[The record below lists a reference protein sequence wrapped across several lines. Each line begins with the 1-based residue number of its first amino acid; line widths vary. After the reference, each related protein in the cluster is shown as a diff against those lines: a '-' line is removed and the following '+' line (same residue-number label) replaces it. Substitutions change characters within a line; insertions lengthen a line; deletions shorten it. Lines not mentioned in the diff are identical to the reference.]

1 VKTARIWTISVS
13 LVLVISLLVIGCSS
27 STTSTTTSAPIS
39 TANSP
44 SPVTSSPSSTASKP
58 PTSTASTAP
67 ASTTVTSPSST
78 TSSTPAATG
87 PSPVKGGVLKIGAW
101 PDGANI
107 GVPSKAMNQF
117 EFGYACTSLESIVR
131 VDTKGNLAP
140 GLATA
145 WKQDAATKSITFT
158 LRKGVKFHDGT
169 DWNAQAAKW
178 NLDQQIGSRNLGTAS
193 MSSTEI
199 IDDSTVK
206 LNLSRWDSTVI
217 YYLAEGSIGLMI
229 SPAAYQ
235 KNGDAWAQ
243 KNPVGT
249 GAFQIASWQKD
260 IKQVYKKFG
269 NYWQEGKPYL
279 DEIDW
284 VMIQDPLTKVAS
296 LQSGEV
302 DVITEVDFPSAKK
315 LEADGKYT
323 VTRATP
329 AFLGIASDSKNADS
343 PFSKPQ
349 VRQALDFAID
359 KKAISESVAMGYWK
373 PANQLAIPG
382 SYAENA
388 EVNSSS
394 TYNVQKAKQLLEAA
408 GFPNGFKCTLYMANI
423 PPYSLLFPAVQNY
436 LKAVNIDA
444 TLQAIDSAGYSQTIM
459 MGGWK
464 NGLTG
469 IATQSGDAVKMLVGT
484 YDPNSIRWGSKYIPP
499 ELWDIVNKASSAPDD
514 ATRNTFVQQAEK
526 MVYDNGVVTWVAMI
540 QAVCISRQPIQGM
553 GLFTNATAAYE
564 WTPAN
569 AWISK

>member
-1 VKTARIWTISVS
+1 
-13 LVLVISLLVIGCSS
+13 
-27 STTSTTTSAPIS
+27 
-39 TANSP
+39 
-44 SPVTSSPSSTASKP
+44 
-58 PTSTASTAP
+58 
-67 ASTTVTSPSST
+67 
-78 TSSTPAATG
+78 
-87 PSPVKGGVLKIGAW
+87 
-101 PDGANI
+101 
-107 GVPSKAMNQF
+107 MNQF
-117 EFGYACTSLESIVR
+117 EFGYACTSLESILR
-131 VDTKGNLAP
+131 VDPIGNLAP
-140 GLATA
+140 GLATS
-145 WKQDAATKSITFT
+145 WKQDAASKSITFA

-178 NLDQQIGSRNLGTAS
+178 NLDQLIGSKNLGTAA
-193 MSSTEI
+193 MSSTEV
-199 IDDSTVK
+199 IDDYTVK
-206 LNLSRWDSTVI
+206 LNLSLWDSTVI

-249 GAFQIASWQKD
+249 GPFQIASWQKD
-260 IKQVYKKFG
+260 VKQVYKKF
-269 NYWQEGKPYL
+269 NSYWQEGKPYL

-284 VMIQDPLTKVAS
+284 VLIQDPLTKVAS

-315 LEADGKYT
+315 LESDGKYT
-323 VTRATP
+323 VARATP

-343 PFSKPQ
+343 PFSKLQ

-359 KKAISESVAMGYWK
+359 KKSISDSVALGYWK

-382 SYAENA
+382 SKAENA
-388 EVNSSS
+388 YVNSSS
-394 TYNVQKAKQLLEAA
+394 TYNVQKAKQLLDAA
-408 GFPNGFKCTLYMANI
+408 GFSAGFKCTLYMANV

-444 TLQAIDSAGYSQTIM
+444 TLQAIDSAGYVQTVM

-469 IATQSGDAVKMLVGT
+469 IATQSGDAVKMLAGT

-499 ELWDIVNKASSAPDD
+499 ELADTVNKASSATDD
-514 ATRNTFVQQAEK
+514 ASRTTLSQQAEK
-526 MVYDNGVVTWVAMI
+526 LAYDNGVVTWVAMI
-540 QAVCISRQPIQGM
+540 QAVCISRQGTQGH

-564 WTPAN
+564 WTPSD
-569 AWISK
+569 AWKAK